1 MNSVGF
7 KVFAINYPM
16 AHKYVMGEVNE
27 IPKLESFN
35 VNKHRI
41 KFIKQHGKTMLEYVA
56 DLTYQIIL
64 TK

>member
-1 MNSVGF
+1 
-7 KVFAINYPM
+7 
-16 AHKYVMGEVNE
+16 MGEVNE